1 MIKFI
6 VVTGRKYFSNKVAQ
20 SSYAIIQTKLLTT
33 KLLKTNLSKNINKSK
48 TKQQQKQQQ
57 PTENGIWKVR

>member
-6 VVTGRKYFSNKVAQ
+6 VVNGRKYFSNKVAQ
-20 SSYAIIQTKLLTT
+20 SSYSIIQTKLLTT
-33 KLLKTNLSKNINKSK
+33 KLLKTNLFKNINKSK

>member
-6 VVTGRKYFSNKVAQ
+6 VVIGRKYFSNKVAQ
-20 SSYAIIQTKLLTT
+20 SNYSIIQTKLLNT
-33 KLLKTNLSKNINKSK
+33 KLLKTNLFKNINKSK

-57 PTENGIWKVR
+57 QTENGIWKVC